1 MKKDV
6 RNARFFMI
14 HLWARWVHSYL
25 TTMASRHDAVD
36 QIRLA

>member
-1 MKKDV
+1 MK
-6 RNARFFMI
+6 RTCANARFCMI
-14 HLWARWVHSYL
+14 YLWARWVHSYP